1 MHWRCPSPLPGRVR
15 RLGTVGATGAARKL
29 ASAAAL
35 GGGGLSVLG
44 AGLYGVLVAEAK
56 IARKVIGN
64 ADRRAAATRPG
75 WYGRGRPGPA
85 IRIALLG
92 DSSAAGYGVERV
104 EDTTG
109 AHLASGVAAQA
120 DRRVHLRSFAKVGA
134 MSSALADQAE
144 AAIGTHPDLAVVLI
158 GANDVTHTV
167 LPSASVRHLA
177 EGVRRLREADIAVVV
192 GTCPDLGTI
201 RPIPP
206 PLKQVAREWSRRLAA
221 AQTITVVEN
230 GGRSV
235 SLGDILGPGVRR
247 RTRACS
253 SARTAST
260 PRPTATASSRPSS
273 SRRAWPPSTCSPT
286 TRPCPEP
293 LPPRGDP
300 ARGRRGGARRAYA
313 RHRGRRHRGRRQ
325 PARPPRPLGRAAP
338 PPPPPRHRRRV
349 AGRARGPRAARTPP
363 SGA

>member
-1 MHWRCPSPLPGRVR
+1 M
-15 RLGTVGATGAARKL
+15 GATGAARKL

-44 AGLYGVLVAEAK
+44 GGLYGVLVLEAK
-56 IARKVIGN
+56 LARRLIGN
-64 ADRRAAATRPG
+64 ATDAALDSTG

-109 AHLASGVAAQA
+109 AHLATGVAAQA

-134 MSSALADQAE
+134 QSSALADQAD

-158 GANDVTHTV
+158 GANDVTHSV

-177 EGVRRLREADIAVVV
+177 EGVRRLREAGIAVVV

-206 PLKQVAREWSRRLAA
+206 PLKQVARSWSRRLAA

-235 SLGDILGPGVRR
+235 SLGDILGPEFDAAPAVLFGPDRFHPSAEGYRQLASVLIPSCLAALDLLPEDEALPEPRR
-247 RTRACS
+247 R
-253 SARTAST
+253 
-260 PRPTATASSRPSS
+260 
-273 SRRAWPPSTCSPT
+273 
-286 TRPCPEP
+286 EGI
-293 LPPRGDP
+293 LPV
-300 ARGRRGGARRAYA
+300 
-313 RHRGRRHRGRRQ
+313 
-325 PARPPRPLGRAAP
+325 AAAA
-338 PPPPPRHRRRV
+338 V
-349 AGRARGPRAARTPP
+349 RAARTPGTEVDGTEVGGNQRGLRGRWVELRHRRRRPATDAESPGEHEEHEATTPAPP
-363 SGA
+363 SGG

>member
-1 MHWRCPSPLPGRVR
+1 M
-15 RLGTVGATGAARKL
+15 GATGAARKL

-56 IARKVIGN
+56 FARKVIGVVGDGRPPN
-64 ADRRAAATRPG
+64 ATG

-92 DSSAAGYGVERV
+92 DSSAAGYGVDRV

-109 AHLASGVAAQA
+109 AHLATGVAAQA
-120 DRRVHLRSFAKVGA
+120 DRRVHLRSFAVVGA
-134 MSSALADQAE
+134 QSSALAEQVD
-144 AAIGTHPDLAVVLI
+144 AALGTHPDLAVVLI

-177 EGVRRLREADIAVVV
+177 EGVRRLREAGVAVVV

-235 SLGDILGPGVRR
+235 SLGDILGPEFDAAPAVLFGPDRFHPSADGYKQLASVLIPSCLAALDLLPEDEALPEPRR
-247 RTRACS
+247 R
-253 SARTAST
+253 
-260 PRPTATASSRPSS
+260 
-273 SRRAWPPSTCSPT
+273 
-286 TRPCPEP
+286 EGI
-293 LPPRGDP
+293 LPV
-300 ARGRRGGARRAYA
+300 
-313 RHRGRRHRGRRQ
+313 
-325 PARPPRPLGRAAP
+325 AAAA
-338 PPPPPRHRRRV
+338 V
-349 AGRARGPRAARTPP
+349 RAARTPGTEVDGTEVGGNQRGLRGRWVELRHRRRRP
-363 SGA
+363 STEAESPDEHEEQDPDDGLDPVPTQR

>member
-1 MHWRCPSPLPGRVR
+1 M
-15 RLGTVGATGAARKL
+15 GATGAARKL

-44 AGLYGVLVAEAK
+44 GGLYGVLVVEAK
-56 IARKVIGN
+56 IARRMIGN
-64 ADRRAAATRPG
+64 ATRVPPNATG

-85 IRIALLG
+85 IRVALLG

-104 EDTTG
+104 EETTG
-109 AHLASGVAAQA
+109 AHLASGLAAQA
-120 DRRVHLRSFAKVGA
+120 DRRVHLRSFAVVGA
-134 MSSALADQAE
+134 KSSDLAAQVD

-158 GANDVTHTV
+158 GANDVTNTV

-177 EGVRRLREADIAVVV
+177 EGVRRLREAGIAVLV

-235 SLGDILGPGVRR
+235 SVGDLLRPGFEAAPAVLFGPDRFHP
-247 RTRACS
+247 
-253 SARTAST
+253 SADGYEQLASVLI
-260 PRPTATASSRPSS
+260 PSALAALDLLPEDESR
-273 SRRAWPPSTCSPT
+273 
-286 TRPCPEP
+286 PEP
-293 LPPRGDP
+293 LRREGILPVAAAAVRASRTSGTEVDGTDIGGNQRGL
-300 ARGRRGGARRAYA
+300 RGRWVE
-313 RHRGRRHRGRRQ
+313 
-325 PARPPRPLGRAAP
+325 L
-338 PPPPPRHRRRV
+338 RHRRRRPTTDAESPQTDEDREV
-349 AGRARGPRAARTPP
+349 PAESAATAGNAD
-363 SGA
+363 